1 MESSV
6 GTDTVDFIL
15 VDVFADQSLQGNP
28 VAIVPDAA
36 RLSDAQMH
44 RIAREFNQ
52 SETVFVLPATTASA
66 DWRLR
71 GFTAAGNE
79 ASGAGHHTLGTW
91 WWLAES
97 GALTLADGSNRF
109 IQEDRDGTSEVTIT
123 RSAGQLVSVGMA
135 QRPPQFGAM
144 CRDLPGLAAALNL
157 DADDLNPAD
166 LPAQVV
172 STGASHLLVPVRNRS
187 AIDRARPDTPRL
199 AAILRALDGEGCYLF
214 SRDTVDPEA
223 LAYTR
228 FFNPTLGIVED
239 VATGTAAGPLA
250 AQFVAHRLASRD
262 TTLRIEQGH
271 AMGRPSVI
279 QVLVSQHAVTIFGR
293 CVTSGRGTL
302 RVG

>member
-1 MESSV
+1 MIEQATV
-6 GTDTVDFIL
+6 TDTVDFIL
-15 VDVFADQSLQGNP
+15 VDVFADRSLQGNP

-36 RLSDAQMH
+36 RLSEAQMH

-52 SETVFVLPATTASA
+52 SETVFILPPTGAA

-71 GFTAAGNE
+71 SFTAAGKE

-97 GALTLADGSNRF
+97 GVLTLADGPTCF
-109 IQEDRDGTSEVTIT
+109 TQEDRDGTLQVTVT
-123 RSAGQLVSVGMA
+123 RSAGRLVSVGMA
-135 QRPPQFGAM
+135 QRPLQFGAI
-144 CRDLPGLAAALNL
+144 CQDVAALASALSL
-157 DADDLNPAD
+157 DANDVATDH

-172 STGASHLLVPVRNRS
+172 STGAPHLLVPVRDRS
-187 AIDRARPDTPRL
+187 AVDRARPDAPRL
-199 AAILRALDGEGCYLF
+199 AAVLRDLDGEGCYLF

-223 LAYTR
+223 IAYTR

-250 AQFVAHRLASRD
+250 AQFVKHGLADRD
-262 TTLRIEQGH
+262 SILRIEQGH

-279 QVLVSQHAVTIFGR
+279 QVRVSDQAVTIFGR
-293 CVTSGRGTL
+293 CVTAGRGTL
-302 RVG
+302 RLD